1 MNLAEK
7 IISLRK
13 QQGWSQE
20 ELAEKLDVSRQSVSK
35 WEGGQ
40 STPDISKIVA
50 LSDLFCVSTD
60 YLLKEESQKIKL
72 DPQPRR
78 TISMEDAKAF
88 LALRR
93 QAAPRIS
100 IASFLCI
107 LSPVPMLTLL
117 ALREEDLNLIT
128 LNENAASGIGMAI
141 LFLLVAAACPL
152 FLLCVS
158 RNKPYDFL
166 EYEDFDTQYGVA
178 VYVRQMQ
185 TEFLPVYSRFN
196 MIGTVLCIL
205 SVIPL
210 MLAVFSGGEGLC
222 ILGLCTLIVIV
233 GTGVLFFIYAGVI
246 WTSTEKLLKEGDY
259 TLINKRISEKLTS
272 ASWVFWIVTTAIYLA
287 WSFTEN
293 FAVSWII
300 WPVNGLLYAA
310 LLIILRQILRS
321 KFQKV

>member
-1 MNLAEK
+1 MNLADK

-60 YLLKEESQKIKL
+60 YLLKEESQQIKL
-72 DPQPRR
+72 DPQPKRY
-78 TISMEDAKAF
+78 ISMEDAKTF

-93 QAAPRIS
+93 QAAPRI
-100 IASFLCI
+100 ALATFLCI
-107 LSPVPMLTLL
+107 LSPVTMFTLL
-117 ALREEDLNLIT
+117 ALGEDDLNLIT
-128 LNENAASGIGMAI
+128 LNENAASGIGMAV
-141 LFLLVAAACPL
+141 LFLLISAACPL
-152 FLLCVS
+152 FLQCAS
-158 RNKPYDFL
+158 RIKSYEFL
-166 EYEDFDTQYGVA
+166 DSEDFDTQYGVA
-178 VYVRQMQ
+178 VYVRQTQ
-185 TEFLPVYSRFN
+185 QDFLPAYSRCN

-210 MLAVFSGGEGLC
+210 MLAAFSGGEGLC
-222 ILGLCTLIVIV
+222 ILGLCALMVIA

-246 WTSTEKLLKEGDY
+246 WASTEKLLKEGDY
-259 TLINKRISEKLTS
+259 TLTNKRINEKIS
-272 ASWVFWIVTTAIYLA
+272 ASSWVFWIVTGAIYLA

-293 FAVSWII
+293 FAVSWIL

-310 LLIILRQILRS
+310 FVIILRQILRS
-321 KFQKV
+321 KFQNT

>member
-1 MNLAEK
+1 MNLADK

-40 STPDISKIVA
+40 STPDISKIIA

-60 YLLKEESQKIKL
+60 YLLKQDSQQIKL
-72 DPQPRR
+72 DPQPKRY
-78 TISMEDAKAF
+78 ISMEDAKAF

-93 QAAPRIS
+93 QAAPRI
-100 IASFLCI
+100 ALATFLCI
-107 LSPVPMLTLL
+107 LSPVTMFTLL
-117 ALREEDLNLIT
+117 ALREDDLMLIT

-141 LFLLVAAACPL
+141 LFLLIAAACPL
-152 FLLCVS
+152 FLQCAS
-158 RNKPYDFL
+158 RIKSYEFL
-166 EYEDFDTQYGVA
+166 DSEDFDTQYGVS
-178 VYVRQMQ
+178 VYVRQIQ
-185 TEFLPVYSRFN
+185 QDFLPAYSRCN

-222 ILGLCTLIVIV
+222 ILGLCALMVIA
-233 GTGVLFFIYAGVI
+233 GTGVLCFIYAGVI
-246 WTSTEKLLKEGDY
+246 WASTEKLLKEGDY
-259 TLINKRISEKLTS
+259 TLVNKRINEKIS
-272 ASWVFWIVTTAIYLA
+272 ASSWVFWIVTGAIYLA

-293 FAVSWII
+293 FGVSWIL

-310 LLIILRQILRS
+310 FVIILRQILRS
-321 KFQKV
+321 KFQNP